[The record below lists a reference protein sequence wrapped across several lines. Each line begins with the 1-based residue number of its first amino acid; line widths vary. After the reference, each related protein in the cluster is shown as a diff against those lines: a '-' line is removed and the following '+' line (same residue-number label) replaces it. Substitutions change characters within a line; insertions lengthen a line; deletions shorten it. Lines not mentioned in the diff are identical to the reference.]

1 MFIYRL
7 IPELFW
13 RRRGVSPVYLY
24 NLIYA
29 VRKLNSLG
37 AATIRRL
44 TFSTKTKIAAKRI
57 TKADIGRALKLFLRM

>member
-37 AATIRRL
+37 AATLGRL
-44 TFSTKTKIAAKRI
+44 TFSTTTKIAAKRI
-57 TKADIGRALKLFLRM
+57 TKAGIESASKFF